1 MGESRENG
9 HFRRFHGYDYARG
22 AAMFLTFHLE
32 PRVPLFGRVV
42 GDRMDYSPVGMIAR
56 RVLARERDRT
66 PDVQLKR
73 SIIMPE
79 HVHLRLYLRP
89 GQENALIPLGRF
101 VYNFKA
107 WTRNRAKKELGV
119 ELRWQKNYHDRICPS
134 REIIALADKY
144 IDNNP
149 RKWTLMHGH
158 PPPLKVIEPLAAACL
173 PANEW
178 WTGVGRV
185 DWLDD
190 ARVRIAAV
198 RLSRSIPSGLFPQV
212 VARLVAAA
220 EKGRVL
226 ASTWIS
232 PCERVVF
239 QELVRRGFPVIRGS
253 QDPLALVYRPKDDE
267 PQLFAERRYLVLSRV
282 FAEGTARGVGW
293 HGINDALAEIGR
305 VRGASA
311 YVHWARGAGLNW
323 AFG

>member
-1 MGESRENG
+1 MSETREIG
-9 HFRRFHGYDYARG
+9 HFRRFHGYDYTRG

-32 PRVPLFGRVV
+32 PRVPLFGRVA

-89 GQENALIPLGRF
+89 GQKNALVSLGRF

-107 WTRNRAKKELGV
+107 WTRNCAKKELGV

-134 REIIALADKY
+134 REIIMLADKY

-158 PPPLKVIEPLAAACL
+158 PPPLKVVEPLAAACL
-173 PANEW
+173 PSDEW

-185 DWLDD
+185 DWLGD

-198 RLSRSIPSGLFPQV
+198 RLSRSIPSDLFPQV

-220 EKGRVL
+220 EKGYVL
-226 ASTWIS
+226 SSTWIS

-253 QDPLALVYRPKDDE
+253 QDPLELVYRPKNDE

-282 FAEGTARGVGW
+282 FADGTARGVGW
-293 HGINDALAEIGR
+293 HGINDALAEVGR
-305 VRGASA
+305 ARGASV
-311 YVHWARGAGLNW
+311 YVRGSRGVGLNW